1 MQLKKYFIAMASLRS
16 GENERNHL
24 TPREYQVAE
33 LIAWGA
39 SKKEVPSL
47 LQKIYG
53 GGKEISVHTV
63 ENTLRNIFLKLGLS
77 KSTELGAWWFCHRYS
92 IDETSESPL
101 VRLRRSIA
109 AIAFLVI
116 MLPQIINTD
125 YSAVRPQ
132 RARSTRIERV
142 QRRKE

>member
-1 MQLKKYFIAMASLRS
+1 M
-16 GENERNHL
+16 NEL
-24 TPREYQVAE
+24 SKRESQVAE

-53 GGKEISVHTV
+53 GKEISVHTV
-63 ENTLRNIFLKLGLS
+63 ENTLRNIFLKLGFS

-92 IDETSESPL
+92 IDETSESPF
-101 VRLRRSIA
+101 VRLRRTVA

-132 RARSTRIERV
+132 RARATRIERV

>member
-1 MQLKKYFIAMASLRS
+1 M
-16 GENERNHL
+16 NEL
-24 TPREYQVAE
+24 SKRESQIAE

-53 GGKEISVHTV
+53 GKEISVHTV
-63 ENTLRNIFLKLGLS
+63 ENTLRNIFLKLGFS

-101 VRLRRSIA
+101 VRLRKSIA